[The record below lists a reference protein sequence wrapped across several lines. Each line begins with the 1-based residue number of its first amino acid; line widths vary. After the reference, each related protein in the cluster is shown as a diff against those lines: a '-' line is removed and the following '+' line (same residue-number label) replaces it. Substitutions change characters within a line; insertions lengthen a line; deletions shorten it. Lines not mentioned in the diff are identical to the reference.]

1 MPLDYLDLS
10 NEVSTQ
16 MLTESVNDHR
26 AWLSGQ
32 VDPRSTIITLGANAL
47 AETYAIVQVVREQ
60 PLPLYLHSPE
70 AFELTACARSWRRHL
85 KN

>member
-1 MPLDYLDLS
+1 MPLDHLDLS

-32 VDPRSTIITLGANAL
+32 MDPSSAIITLGADAL
-47 AETYAIVQVVREQ
+47 AETYAIV
-60 PLPLYLHSPE
+60 
-70 AFELTACARSWRRHL
+70 
-85 KN
+85 